1 MLDPTLD
8 YGEQL
13 PRTAAEQARELLDK
27 PHPHLN
33 LNPNPKP
40 IHPKPIHPNPNP
52 IHPNPS
58 PSPTAEQARELLGAR
73 GIVAPPKAAK
83 QPPTLA
89 AHGKAEFEKA
99 EAAVAEAY
107 AEGAE
112 AYAAEAEAEAEAEA
126 SAVGGGLGEAL
137 PPAGFEWGVT
147 A

>member
-52 IHPNPS
+52 N
-58 PSPTAEQARELLGAR
+58 PTAEQARELLGAR

-112 AYAAEAEAEAEAEA
+112 AYAAEAEAEAR
-126 SAVGGGLGEAL
+126 AVGGGLGEAL

>member
-52 IHPNPS
+52 N
-58 PSPTAEQARELLGAR
+58 PTAEQARELLEAR

-112 AYAAEAEAEAEAEA
+112 AYAAEAEAEAEA